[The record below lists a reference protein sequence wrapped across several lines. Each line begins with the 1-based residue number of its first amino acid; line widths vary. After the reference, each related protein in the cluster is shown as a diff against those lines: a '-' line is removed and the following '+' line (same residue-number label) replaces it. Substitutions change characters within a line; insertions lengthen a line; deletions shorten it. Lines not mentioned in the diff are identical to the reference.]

1 MPSPPELSV
10 VISTLGNYDV
20 LRRVLDGYARQ
31 DAAPGSFEVLVVVD
45 HADPDPAALHEAI
58 GDRPYPTRVLRGHRP
73 GLSANR
79 NAGWRAARSP
89 LVLFTDNDTIPVRRF
104 VSEHLAWHRRHPAD
118 EVAVVGHVRWARELT
133 VTPFMRW
140 LDHGIQFNFSSID
153 GIEPGWAALYGAN
166 ASLKRAFVA
175 RVDGFDED
183 RFPYLYD
190 DLDFAYRARQHGL
203 RVLYNRRAV
212 VDHLRPGMTL
222 DFWKQKVRRLAAAER
237 QFTRVHPDFRPW
249 FHDKF
254 SDAARRPPAR
264 GRGVRLV
271 RLVPP
276 GVPWLGPRVWT
287 SAGLYFR
294 QALAPDFLEA
304 WEEAASGPP
313 SVGWLAASSD
323 GGAARQSARAGAS
336 AGSQPGGS

>member
-1 MPSPPELSV
+1 VSATPDLSV

-20 LRRVLDGYARQ
+20 LRRVLDGYSRQ
-31 DAAPGSFEVLVVVD
+31 DAPAGSFEVLVVVD
-45 HADPDPAALHEAI
+45 HADQDPDAVRAAI
-58 GDRPYPTRVLRGHRP
+58 GERSYATRMLRGERP

-79 NAGWRAARSP
+79 NAGWRAAGSP

-104 VSEHLAWHRRHPAD
+104 VSEHLAWHRDHPAD
-118 EVAVVGHVRWARELT
+118 EVAVAGHVRWARELN

-140 LDHGIQFNFSSID
+140 LDRGIQFNYSSIE
-153 GIEPGWAALYGAN
+153 GIEAGWAALYGAN
-166 ASLKRAFVA
+166 TSLKREFVA
-175 RVDGFDED
+175 RVGGFDEE

-190 DLDFAYRARQHGL
+190 DLDFAWRAREHGL

-212 VDHLRPGMTL
+212 VDHVRPGMTL

-249 FHDKF
+249 FHGKF
-254 SDAARRPPAR
+254 SNAAARPPAR
-264 GRGVRLV
+264 GRGVRLA
-271 RLVPP
+271 RFVPP
-276 GVPWLGPRVWT
+276 GVPWLGPLVWT
-287 SAGLYFR
+287 SADIYFR
-294 QALAPDFLEA
+294 QALAPHFLEA

-313 SVGWLAASSD
+313 SVAWLAASSD